1 MAFDGFVTKAVV
13 TELKQVLIGAKVNK
27 VFEPNRNEVILGLYN
42 NGTNFALD
50 ICSNPETSRI
60 CLTTHSKTNP
70 KTAYNFCMLLRKYL
84 IGGKIVKISSY
95 DLERTIEIDFECY
108 NELND
113 LVIRKVFVEVMSS
126 QSNLILTNQKDT
138 IIDSLKHFDN
148 NPRELLPAHQ
158 YRFIEITKTSFI
170 DSSLDSFTNTIL
182 DYVDSSLTKSI
193 LSNYI
198 GFSKPIIQ
206 DALNKF
212 QIDDESYNKEDLK
225 LLYGHFKNL
234 IANMGT
240 NNIAGKVISE
250 KDYVIDSIESESI
263 LPVNFFLDD
272 FYHKKEEALDFK
284 QAKNELL
291 KLVSTQLK
299 KISKK
304 LENINAK
311 LKECDEID
319 TYKLYGELLTANLYQ
334 INSSQNLSEI
344 ELENYYDDYKKIT
357 IPLDK
362 KVSVQKNVEKFFKK
376 YNKLKNT
383 LAIVSKQKIET
394 ETELDYI
401 ESVIYSL
408 DSCKSISDIEEIHN
422 EISET
427 LSLKKKVQ
435 EPNKKTVKNQKFD
448 MQFDI
453 RTING
458 YQVYVGKNNVQ
469 NEYISLKLAQKTDIW
484 FHVQTLHG
492 SHVLLRNPNG
502 DNISDDT
509 LFECAKIA
517 KENSKAA
524 LDTNVSVDYCTA
536 NLVKKKPGGKP
547 GMVIY
552 TDFKTIIV
560 K

>member
-50 ICSNPETSRI
+50 ICTNPETCRI
-60 CLTTHSKTNP
+60 CLTTHSKPNP
-70 KTAYNFCMLLRKYL
+70 MNALNFCMLLRKYL

-95 DLERTIEIDFECY
+95 DLERTVEIDFECY

-113 LVIRKVFVEVMSS
+113 LVTRKLFFEVMSS
-126 QSNLILTNQKDT
+126 QSNLILTNQNDT

-170 DSSLDSFTNTIL
+170 DSDLESFTNTIL
-182 DYVDSSLTKSI
+182 NYSDESLIKSI

-198 GFSKPIIQ
+198 GFSRAIIQ
-206 DALNKF
+206 NAIDKF
-212 QIDDESYNKEDLK
+212 GLDDNNYNNEDLK

-240 NNIAGKVISE
+240 NSISGKALSE
-250 KDYVIDSIESESI
+250 KDFIIESKESESI
-263 LPVNFFLDD
+263 LPINFFLDD
-272 FYHKKEEALDFK
+272 FYYDKENLIDFK
-284 QAKNELL
+284 QAKNDLL

-304 LENINAK
+304 LENINLK
-311 LKECDEID
+311 LKECDD
-319 TYKLYGELLTANLYQ
+319 MDKFKLYGELLTANLYK
-334 INSSQNLSEI
+334 IDSNQNLSEI
-344 ELENYYDDYKKIT
+344 EVENYYDEMKKIT
-357 IPLDK
+357 IPLDIK
-362 KVSVQKNVEKFFKK
+362 ISVHKNIEKYFKK

-383 LAIVSKQKIET
+383 LSIVSKQKIET
-394 ETELDYI
+394 ENELDYI

-408 DSCKSISDIEEIHN
+408 DSCRSISDIEEIHD
-422 EISET
+422 EISQT
-427 LSLKKKVQ
+427 LSLKKRVA
-435 EPNKKTVKNQKFD
+435 EPSKKAVKKQKFD
-448 MQFDI
+448 MQFDVRNI
-453 RTING
+453 DG

-469 NEYISLKLAQKTDIW
+469 NEYISLKLAQKNDIW
-484 FHVQTLHG
+484 FHVQRMHG

-502 DNISDDT
+502 DNLSDDT
-509 LFECAKIA
+509 LFKCACLA
-517 KENSKAA
+517 KENSKAS
-524 LDTNVSVDYCTA
+524 LDTNVSVDYCNA
-536 NLVKKKPGGKP
+536 NYVKKQPNGKP